1 MAFNL
6 DNDLIKGKISS
17 IISEQLPEF
26 VQSDHPTFI
35 TFLDAYYEFLEQHGE
50 AVEVTRNSRIYND
63 IDLTVDAFVDY
74 FKKNFLVD
82 IPDNIVNDKRTL
94 LKNIKDF
101 YQSKGTDKSIIL
113 LFRMLFNE
121 EVSIYYPKRDMLRV
135 SDGQFTSDIILNLI
149 DVTGPV
155 SDIVGASVIQPNNP
169 ADGSINLASG
179 GIENFI
185 SFAVADKTVYQLTL
199 TENSVNGVFIA
210 GQTVNISTPSGTVT
224 GVIDQIITGVN
235 IENDGNYFTAGDALV
250 SQNQTPNIVKED
262 GDKILTQDNKNL
274 ISEDIGSS
282 AQFDITSVGKGSID
296 KYLIE
301 TRGKGYALNDTIA
314 YANTGNGSGASA
326 KVDRIEGRLIQESNG
341 DGILLENGHNI
352 LAGKLNEFAKEDGDG
367 LLLETGGK
375 LIPEDSDFTGEVHS
389 VLIVNEGN
397 NYDQLPTTSI
407 TSTNG
412 TGATVFATSSDI
424 GRITGVRRVN
434 LGSGYSR
441 PPVVTSDSNIILT
454 DIEGTFLPGEP
465 LTSQPYRQL
474 KEDLGAI
481 KLETGD
487 FLINENAVVENGLIQ
502 TIDTT
507 RSLYKVKPDTAA
519 DKFQIPSLR
528 GRVTGG
534 TSGATATVFQSDPA
548 TITPVVGTLSTSDG
562 VLTGA
567 DGRLSESSK
576 NIQDS
581 FYYQDFS
588 YVIKVGN
595 SINIWRDAVKR
606 ILHPVG
612 LALFGEVSVQTSVRA
627 AVYGGS
633 DVRLNATD
641 PRFKQ
646 IIQLI
651 NILTQALPT
660 PKEQKMELEIFVE
673 AVKTTMFP
681 TRIMQEQG
689 GAILLEDSNELMT
702 NRGADFL
709 LGEESINGTEKGS
722 GILPMLIFPRS
733 PTPMTNIDATMVLLK
748 QIVLLLKNISVKADV
763 EIPSIGSS
771 ATPDVMIIIAA
782 FEEFVQ
788 ELTVNTSVKREIQI
802 LKQLNRLAQAIQK
815 VVVLL
820 LPTITSSDKALVQ
833 ASSKLHLIAQLGLE
847 DAHLHESFGSAR
859 LGSTGYSIDR
869 YKFLFPPYS
878 AGVRSIDRGGRIYR
892 GTYNSAKLTANYSG
906 SNTSNDTY
914 WDTHANTN
922 LNHLSEFL
930 TADDLANFPGR
941 KTPLTFD
948 SEIFLRSS

>member
-1 MAFNL
+1 M
-6 DNDLIKGKISS
+6 
-17 IISEQLPEF
+17 
-26 VQSDHPTFI
+26 
-35 TFLDAYYEFLEQHGE
+35 
-50 AVEVTRNSRIYND
+50 
-63 IDLTVDAFVDY
+63 
-74 FKKNFLVD
+74 
-82 IPDNIVNDKRTL
+82 
-94 LKNIKDF
+94 
-101 YQSKGTDKSIIL
+101 
-113 LFRMLFNE
+113 
-121 EVSIYYPKRDMLRV
+121 
-135 SDGQFTSDIILNLI
+135 
-149 DVTGPV
+149 
-155 SDIVGASVIQPNNP
+155 
-169 ADGSINLASG
+169 
-179 GIENFI
+179 
-185 SFAVADKTVYQLTL
+185 
-199 TENSVNGVFIA
+199 
-210 GQTVNISTPSGTVT
+210 
-224 GVIDQIITGVN
+224 
-235 IENDGNYFTAGDALV
+235 
-250 SQNQTPNIVKED
+250 
-262 GDKILTQDNKNL
+262 
-274 ISEDIGSS
+274 
-282 AQFDITSVGKGSID
+282 
-296 KYLIE
+296 
-301 TRGKGYALNDTIA
+301 
-314 YANTGNGSGASA
+314 
-326 KVDRIEGRLIQESNG
+326 
-341 DGILLENGHNI
+341 
-352 LAGKLNEFAKEDGDG
+352 
-367 LLLETGGK
+367 LETGSK

-389 VLIVNEGN
+389 ILIVNEGN

-454 DIEGTFLPGEP
+454 DIEGTFLLKSEP

-689 GAILLEDSNELMT
+689 GAILLEDSNEFMT

-722 GILPMLIFPRS
+722 GVLPTLH
-733 PTPMTNIDATMVLLK
+733 
-748 QIVLLLKNISVKADV
+748 
-763 EIPSIGSS
+763 IPS
-771 ATPDVMIIIAA
+771 
-782 FEEFVQ
+782 
-788 ELTVNTSVKREIQI
+788 
-802 LKQLNRLAQAIQK
+802 
-815 VVVLL
+815 
-820 LPTITSSDKALVQ
+820 
-833 ASSKLHLIAQLGLE
+833 
-847 DAHLHESFGSAR
+847 
-859 LGSTGYSIDR
+859 
-869 YKFLFPPYS
+869 
-878 AGVRSIDRGGRIYR
+878 
-892 GTYNSAKLTANYSG
+892 
-906 SNTSNDTY
+906 
-914 WDTHANTN
+914 
-922 LNHLSEFL
+922 
-930 TADDLANFPGR
+930 
-941 KTPLTFD
+941 
-948 SEIFLRSS
+948 